1 MQSAQGSR
9 ESIEESS
16 SQVQTAPLMDVATIV
31 PRMRRRRTENWLE
44 QETKELIW
52 IWKKHS
58 LVLRNSKRNSHVYQS
73 ITEDLQQVSCRNPPR
88 SKQEVHFKISNLT
101 KIWRNERSKMDATLI
116 PSTWPFFNMISEV
129 MAIPY
134 INHSAEGEEHCT
146 ASVKM
151 DPEES
156 RVMSILANERLKASP
171 VSESCPSPDYYDS
184 LLIPEVSVEEPS
196 TSYSSSSDEICLP
209 PQVLS
214 NGHQDPQVCQD
225 RSTRKRSI
233 SEAVLEIEK
242 CKLEEMRETNKM
254 IKANNETLE
263 VIMKQQLEL
272 SRENLILQ
280 KQLVQVLA
288 QYSQR

>member
-214 NGHQDPQVCQD
+214 NGHQDPQDALARERLPQEIFLMYYQLMKNNATMHLNCVTMVHIMNNNMLLKKKMMD
-225 RSTRKRSI
+225 LIESGTLKHTRK
-233 SEAVLEIEK
+233 
-242 CKLEEMRETNKM
+242 
-254 IKANNETLE
+254 
-263 VIMKQQLEL
+263 
-272 SRENLILQ
+272 
-280 KQLVQVLA
+280 
-288 QYSQR
+288 